1 MKKEI
6 ADRWVKALRSGQYR
20 QGTDYL
26 HNPSDG
32 TYCCLGVL
40 CTLYDE
46 DAGADNEVAGTWGDG
61 HEILPEEI
69 RDWADMGSEDGSV
82 GSVLWLPGLAALNDG
97 VAITEKQEKVL
108 NDLDALPDGYEPYRE
123 GGPMKVKLSFEEIA
137 NVIEAEYDQ
146 L

>member
-6 ADRWVKALRSGQYR
+6 ADRWVAALRSGKFR

-26 HNPSDG
+26 HCHYHG

-46 DAGADNEVAGTWGDG
+46 DAGADDEVAGTWRDG
-61 HEILPEEI
+61 HEVLPSEV
-69 RDWADMGSEDGSV
+69 RDWADMDSVDGSF
-82 GSVLWLPGLAALNDG
+82 GKSFPCLTALNDG
-97 VAITEKQEKVL
+97 TKLAKSQALALEH
-108 NDLDALPDGYEPYRE
+108 LDALPDEPML
-123 GGPMKVKLSFEEIA
+123 GGHVKLSFEEIA